1 MKSIRILAAMI
12 LAAIASLPAAAQNW
26 PTRHITGI
34 VPFGP
39 GSGMD
44 IIGRIVV
51 SRMSES
57 LGQQVIIENIGGAGG
72 TIATSRAAKAEPDG
86 YTIVFAGI
94 DTFAQAVS
102 LYKALPYNPVTD
114 FVPILLMA
122 EQPLV
127 LAMRR
132 TIPVDD
138 LKQLA
143 VYMRANQDKMQFGST
158 GLGSGPNL
166 ACSHLASV
174 VGAKIAHVPYR
185 SSAPGLQ
192 DIVALNLDLYCPLV
206 ASVLPLLEAKSI
218 KVPAVLSRQR
228 SSLLPDIPTAV
239 EQGFPD
245 IDHYYWIALFAPK
258 GTPPAVIQRLAD
270 AGNLALDTPAIHTR
284 LREVGTTIM
293 PPERRSATY
302 LQKFLTDEI
311 AKWSALIKASGVVPF

>member
-1 MKSIRILAAMI
+1 MGLIRFFAAA
-12 LAAIASLPAAAQNW
+12 LLSAIATLPAAAQTW
-26 PTRHITGI
+26 PARHITGI

-51 SRMSES
+51 SRMSEK
-57 LGQQVIIENIGGAGG
+57 LGQQIIIENIGGAGG
-72 TIATSRAAKAEPDG
+72 TIATARAAKAEPDG

-94 DTFAQAVS
+94 DTFAQSVS
-102 LYKALPYNPVTD
+102 LYKALPYNPVSD

-132 TIPVDD
+132 TIPADD

-166 ACSHLASV
+166 ACSQLAMV

-192 DIVALNLDLYCPLV
+192 DIVAGNLDLYCPLV

-228 SSLLPDIPTAV
+228 SPLLPDVPTAV

-245 IDHYYWIALFAPK
+245 VDHYYWIALFAPK
-258 GTPPAVIQRLAD
+258 GTPATVVAKLAE
-270 AGNLALDTPAIHTR
+270 AGNVALDTPNIQTR

-293 PPERRSATY
+293 PPERRSAAY
-302 LQKFLTDEI
+302 LEKFLTDEI
-311 AKWSALIKASGVVPF
+311 SKWAAIIKASGVVPN